1 MAHMRLFQNS
11 ALYPAY
17 ASRHGYGRRAV
28 PTFQAQSA
36 GFLDHRYG
44 ALHFLAP
51 VLNGD
56 STAFLTNGDD
66 DLLQRTWAREMGMP
80 RKVSLVDILL
90 AQVESHRTEVF
101 YNLDPIRYGNDF
113 VRKLPGCVRKTVAWR
128 AAPSPGADFSEYD
141 LLVCNFPS
149 LLQSYQDQGWT
160 AEYFAP
166 AHDPV
171 MDEYAGNDERAI
183 DVLFVGGY
191 SRHHTRRAA
200 VLKAVA
206 ALRGRYRIEFCLGRS
221 RLTRLA
227 ESAAGYLTLMG
238 RHRRSRAVR
247 AVSREPVYGRDL
259 YALISRSKIVLNGAI
274 DMSGQ
279 DRGNMRCFEAMG
291 CSALLLSDAGLYPMG
306 MRDGET
312 LLAYSSPSQAREL
325 VERVLSDWG
334 CYREV
339 ARRAH
344 RMVRSLYSKE
354 HQWHEFNRLV
364 NRL

>member
-1 MAHMRLFQNS
+1 MRLFQNS
-11 ALYPAY
+11 AVYPSY
-17 ASRHGYGRRAV
+17 ASRHCYGRRGV
-28 PTFQAQSA
+28 PTFKAQSA
-36 GFLDHRYG
+36 CFLEHRYG

-66 DLLQRTWAREMGMP
+66 DVLQRTWAREMGMSA
-80 RKVSLVDILL
+80 KVSLVDILL

-101 YNLDPIRYGNDF
+101 YNLDPVRYGNDF
-113 VRKLPGCVRKTVAWR
+113 VRRLPGCVRKAVAWR

-149 LLQSYQDQGWT
+149 LLKSYQDQGWK

-171 MDEYAGNDERAI
+171 MDEYAGNNDRSI

-200 VLKAVA
+200 ILKAVA
-206 ALRGRYRIEFCLGRS
+206 GLRDRYRIEFCLGRS

-227 ESAAGYLTLMG
+227 ESAAGYVALMG
-238 RHRRSRAVR
+238 RHRRSRAIR
-247 AVSREPVYGRDL
+247 AVSRDPVYGRDL

-274 DMSGQ
+274 DMAGQ

-325 VERVLSDWG
+325 VQRVLSDWG
-334 CYREV
+334 CYAEV
-339 ARRAH
+339 AKRAH

-364 NRL
+364 NSL